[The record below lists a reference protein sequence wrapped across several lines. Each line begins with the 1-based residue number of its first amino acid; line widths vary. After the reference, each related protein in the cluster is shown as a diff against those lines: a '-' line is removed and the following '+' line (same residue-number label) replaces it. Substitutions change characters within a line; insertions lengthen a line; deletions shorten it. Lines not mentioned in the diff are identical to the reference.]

1 MKSSGNKIM
10 TNLVVY
16 VFVFTLIVCILSG
29 LMSYFYGNIQ
39 KINRETKANS
49 DYSILNLY
57 ILKTVQTNNLS
68 IKNYGLVD
76 YDDIS
81 SYYITFQSD
90 DGRTT
95 TFAKIGNI
103 IYCNKVKL
111 CENAEVFKVI
121 VDKSER
127 QSFSIEVKI
136 LDKVYNSQ
144 YALNY

>member
-1 MKSSGNKIM
+1 MNSSGNKIM
-10 TNLVVY
+10 TNLVIY
-16 VFVFTLIVCILSG
+16 VFIFTLIFFIISG

-49 DYSILNLY
+49 DYSVLNLY
-57 ILKTVQTNNLS
+57 LLKTVQTKNLS
-68 IKNYGLVD
+68 IKSFGLVD
-76 YDDIS
+76 YDDTS
-81 SYYITFQSD
+81 SYYITFQKE

-95 TFAKIGNI
+95 TFIKLGDI
-103 IYCNKVKL
+103 IYCNKIKL
-111 CENAEVFKVI
+111 CEGAESFKVI

-127 QSFSIEVKI
+127 ESFSVEVKI

>member
-1 MKSSGNKIM
+1 MQFSGNKIM
-10 TNLVVY
+10 TNLIIY
-16 VFVFTLIVCILSG
+16 VFVFSISVCIISG

-39 KINRETKANS
+39 KINKETKANS

-57 ILKTVQTNNLS
+57 ILKTLQTNNLS

-76 YDDIS
+76 YDDTS
-81 SYYITFQSD
+81 SYYITFQRD

-95 TFAKIGNI
+95 TFVKVGDI
-103 IYCNKVKL
+103 IYCNKIKL
-111 CENAEVFKVI
+111 CEDAESFKII

-136 LDKVYNSQ
+136 LDKIYNSQ